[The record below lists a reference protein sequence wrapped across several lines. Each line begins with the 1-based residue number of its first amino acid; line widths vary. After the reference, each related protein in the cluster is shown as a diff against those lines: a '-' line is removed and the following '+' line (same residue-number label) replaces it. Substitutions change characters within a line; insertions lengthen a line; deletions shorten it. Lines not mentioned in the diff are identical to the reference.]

1 MAARLNLRIL
11 LILLFVALVM
21 IASLHPKGIV
31 PVYAQE
37 ATPAVEPTAAIDT
50 AAPETRPVAG
60 AADAGE
66 GQATNGVT
74 TLVLLIGLGAVA
86 LVGFGTLM
94 RENYRPPQG

>member
-1 MAARLNLRIL
+1 MITRLNLRIL
-11 LILLFVALVM
+11 LILLIVALVM
-21 IASLHPKGIV
+21 IV

-37 ATPAVEPTAAIDT
+37 TTPAVEPTTPAET
-50 AAPETRPVAG
+50 APTETFPVAG
-60 AADAGE
+60 AAEETD
-66 GQATNGVT
+66 GQASGVT